1 MSMPPHVPTETSFSY
16 TGQVFRRSQLH
27 GFHVF
32 VHLNVKNLA
41 SLEVPLALMIQGKMG
56 TSPMQVAMASNPEHN
71 EGAVMGSFIGLVSA
85 KFCDE
90 KRPADR
96 GP

>member
-1 MSMPPHVPTETSFSY
+1 MESGTCP
-16 TGQVFRRSQLH
+16 
-27 GFHVF
+27 
-32 VHLNVKNLA
+32 NVEYKDPEL
-41 SLEVPLALMIQGKMG
+41 LRVQGKMG

-85 KFCDE
+85 KFCRDQ

-96 GP
+96 GS